1 MSDKNGSNK
10 KRKDSTSIT
19 FLFAGL
25 AATTLYFN
33 TKANDPINTPKL
45 IVLLLFSG
53 WLLGNI
59 YAFYRENPLRKNSID
74 FLVLPIV
81 LFFLL
86 AQLFSLVNS
95 DAFIVGFIGDTQRR
109 NGFLQYFALTVVL
122 IYASMVFNFFHALSL
137 LKVSL
142 GIGLVLVAYGSLQ
155 VSDKDFVSWFNPH
168 NSMIGTVGNPNF
180 ASSLLAIIFLL
191 LSMTF
196 FFKQIDMIYKIS
208 SIPVMVLA
216 LWLIY
221 RSNSRQGLIVIA
233 IGVLVFVSL
242 YSIGKFKVLRY
253 LIPCSSLILFI
264 IGILGMLQKGPLAYF
279 LYKDSVSV
287 RGFYW
292 QAAINMFKNYPVAG
306 VGLDN
311 YGNYF
316 KEFRDAQYPLR
327 FGYEIT
333 SSNAHNTFL
342 QMFSTGGLPLGLGYC
357 LIVAV
362 ILGVGLKNI
371 KHSLSDQKVMSIG
384 LLSVWVAFQSQ
395 SIISIDNI
403 GIAIWGWILG
413 GAILGLYRNT
423 IRDNNL
429 PVKHVQKKV
438 LNLSQISVAALL
450 MLPSLVISVLLH
462 RQEADLFVAK
472 AAIMQSPINQE
483 LAVLNTQRVLD
494 NPLSDPYY
502 QYEAAVV
509 LNQLG
514 KTALAESIVND
525 LLVKNPRHLNILNW
539 AVENEVRKG
548 NYSKALL
555 RTQQIE
561 KYDPQNVKNLL
572 AMGELYKFLGQT
584 FEMEKIR
591 SKINQIAP
599 NTETTQVAN
608 QILK

>member
-10 KRKDSTSIT
+10 KRNDSTSIT

-155 VSDKDFVSWFNPH
+155 VADKDFVRWFNPH

-221 RSNSRQGLIVIA
+221 RSNSRQGLIVIT

-327 FGYEIT
+327 YGYEIT

-342 QMFSTGGLPLGLGYC
+342 QMFSTGGLPLGLSYC

-438 LNLSQISVAALL
+438 LNLSQISVAMLL

-502 QYEAAVV
+502 KYEAAVV

-539 AVENEVRKG
+539 ALENEVRKG

>member
-403 GIAIWGWILG
+403 GIAIWGWI
-413 GAILGLYRNT
+413 
-423 IRDNNL
+423 
-429 PVKHVQKKV
+429 
-438 LNLSQISVAALL
+438 
-450 MLPSLVISVLLH
+450 
-462 RQEADLFVAK
+462 
-472 AAIMQSPINQE
+472 
-483 LAVLNTQRVLD
+483 
-494 NPLSDPYY
+494 
-502 QYEAAVV
+502 
-509 LNQLG
+509 
-514 KTALAESIVND
+514 
-525 LLVKNPRHLNILNW
+525 
-539 AVENEVRKG
+539 
-548 NYSKALL
+548 
-555 RTQQIE
+555 
-561 KYDPQNVKNLL
+561 
-572 AMGELYKFLGQT
+572 
-584 FEMEKIR
+584 
-591 SKINQIAP
+591 
-599 NTETTQVAN
+599 
-608 QILK
+608 